1 MKLSFLWSWNSFTA
15 RQISVLF
22 SSTDAQKM
30 HWTLVISLMGKK
42 INTTGKLPNQGRW
55 QDCWLFTTTTIPFS
69 LYPCCKGDKENQCFG
84 AVKGEEATDTKGNKA
99 EVFTVWV
106 LSNNIQELGQVNL
119 QPSPM
124 GHDSD
129 VCPRIPNSWTLF
141 CNPFVWHSD
150 CKAEWS

>member
-1 MKLSFLWSWNSFTA
+1 MKLSFLWSWKRSTA

-22 SSTDAQKM
+22 SSTDAQKIL
-30 HWTLVISLMGKK
+30 WILEKALMGKK
-42 INTTGKLPNQGRW
+42 SNTTGKTAKLVQMAGLLTIYHPYHS
-55 QDCWLFTTTTIPFS
+55 LFPLS
-69 LYPCCKGDKENQCFG
+69 VLKGDKKNWCFG

-106 LSNNIQELGQVNL
+106 LPSKIQELGKLNL

-124 GHDSD
+124 EHHSD
-129 VCPRIPNSWTLF
+129 VCPRTPNSWTLF

-150 CKAEWS
+150 CKAAWS